1 MESLELKGL
10 RTSKGK
16 TQTDIATAIEKS
28 TDSYAKKERGEVL
41 FSPEEM
47 AIVAIELEMTFEQ
60 FNYIFFG
67 NRLPFGKFF
76 TSSSLSGNIIAEERA
91 I

>member
-10 RTSKGK
+10 RISKGK
-16 TQTDIATAIEKS
+16 TQTDMAIAIEKS

-47 AIVAIELEMTFEQ
+47 AIVAIVLEMTFEQ
-60 FNYIFFG
+60 FNYIFFE
-67 NRLPFGKFF
+67 NNLPFGKYIG
-76 TSSSLSGNIIAEERA
+76 SHSLYGNIIAETGT

>member
-10 RTSKGK
+10 RISKGK
-16 TQTDIATAIEKS
+16 TQTDMAIAIEKS

-47 AIVAIELEMTFEQ
+47 AIQERQARNLHHEPLAERNEGDNGYSVRQ
-60 FNYIFFG
+60 
-67 NRLPFGKFF
+67 
-76 TSSSLSGNIIAEERA
+76 NI
-91 I
+91 